1 MKSAQFI
8 GELYQRTISHVRIDK
23 RLISG
28 ASDFKIA
35 LFSGQYFAV
44 DFFFVLP
51 SAYLGIVERII
62 VAGVALVHFAL
73 TLREVVDGDEISLLG
88 RFAY

>member
-44 DFFFVLP
+44 DCFLSCLGLTWVLL
-51 SAYLGIVERII
+51 SGL
-62 VAGVALVHFAL
+62 
-73 TLREVVDGDEISLLG
+73 
-88 RFAY
+88 